1 MAQTETAAAVM
12 ALAPNGFAASGAD
25 DLAVRVPSAA
35 ATPAGPGGPPEASA
49 DTELG
54 GDQQR
59 ASGESAS
66 DNDGSSLPVDNSSGV
81 NVGDSMETDAKRPR
95 SESRREVVGTRSKS
109 ATKRRRITTGGKE
122 MV

>member
-12 ALAPNGFAASGAD
+12 ALAPNGFAAFGAD

-54 GDQQR
+54 GDAR

-95 SESRREVVGTRSKS
+95 SDSGEPSGSCWDSFQERNKTSPDHYWW
-109 ATKRRRITTGGKE
+109 
-122 MV
+122 